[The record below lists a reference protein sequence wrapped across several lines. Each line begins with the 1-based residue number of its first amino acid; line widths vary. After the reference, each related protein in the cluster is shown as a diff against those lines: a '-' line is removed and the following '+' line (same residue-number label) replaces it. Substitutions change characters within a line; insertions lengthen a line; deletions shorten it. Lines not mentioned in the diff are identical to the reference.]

1 MRPILID
8 INEGWSLKADRMDI
22 RENAGELTD
31 EEIKILIEEVT
42 KAKEFKETLRII
54 RNNIKN
60 ISFQMKLW

>member
-1 MRPILID
+1 
-8 INEGWSLKADRMDI
+8 MDI